1 MGFLGHR
8 LYIEDAPQSCSLRH
22 SCREAVQAIVST
34 RMTAHEQP
42 VLYAVDLEECSVIPT
57 LVPEAVAA
65 TFVDAMQ
72 SAGATVVER
81 LSHVFPGA
89 GLTCILILAESH
101 AVLHTWPETGTVNI
115 DIFACTSRLKSQ
127 VAIAA
132 ISRAFGAARVS
143 IRETPRADGHLRAC
157 PDTGE

>member
-42 VLYAVDLEECSVIPT
+42 VLYAVDLGECSVIPA
-57 LVPEAVAA
+57 LAPEVVAA
-65 TFVDAMQ
+65 TFVEAMQ
-72 SAGATVVER
+72 SAGATVVEK

-115 DIFACTSRLKSQ
+115 DIFSCSTRLKSL
-127 VAIAA
+127 AA
-132 ISRAFGAARVS
+132 ITELGRSLGAAAVS
-143 IRETPRADGHLRAC
+143 VQEIPRADGHGPPAV
-157 PDTGE
+157 